1 MQRAQLKKN
10 TTVNVFIV
18 FFTRPLFGPLI
29 GPGIALN
36 SVLAVVVAGCAK
48 YLLSDEY
55 LMSSSSGA
63 PLARQRDF

>member
-10 TTVNVFIV
+10 ATVNVFIV

-36 SVLAVVVAGCAK
+36 SVVVVAGCAK